1 MSLRET
7 GTTVFPTSWQLIV
20 RQFTIVRA
28 LRPIDFSWEESRM
41 PVDLAIGLSS
51 EDRDPEQ
58 TTDDYVHRQED
69 LAQES
74 YRLVREHLQTRAERR
89 KQSYD
94 TRVRAESFKVG
105 EWVWYHYPRRYQQ
118 KSPKWQKNF
127 IGPYLIVRE
136 IPPVNFVLQRSRT
149 CKPFV
154 VHTDKIKRC
163 FGDTPE
169 SWLPSGPADH
179 SAEERS
185 PSAVE
190 ESRVEDRLPVSSDA
204 VADQSQT
211 SQGRVP
217 TSRLGRRSARHSEC
231 AGGRPGNPNTLSGPG
246 RRKTIAPRWMHDYVC

>member
-1 MSLRET
+1 
-7 GTTVFPTSWQLIV
+7 
-20 RQFTIVRA
+20 
-28 LRPIDFSWEESRM
+28 M

-58 TTDDYVHRQED
+58 ATDDYVQRQED

-74 YRLVREHLQTRAERR
+74 YRLVRDHLQTRAERR

-136 IPPVNFVLQRSRT
+136 ILPVNFVLQRSRT
-149 CKPFV
+149 SKPFV

-163 FGDTPE
+163 YGDTPE
-169 SWLPSGPADH
+169 SWLPSDPIDQPAV
-179 SAEERS
+179 ERS
-185 PSAVE
+185 PPAVE
-190 ESRVEDRLPVSSDA
+190 ENRLPVSSGA

-211 SQGRVP
+211 SQSQAPRR
-217 TSRLGRRSARHSEC
+217 SRPGRRPASTSGC
-231 AGGRPGNPNTLSGPG
+231 AGGGFGNSNTPSGPG